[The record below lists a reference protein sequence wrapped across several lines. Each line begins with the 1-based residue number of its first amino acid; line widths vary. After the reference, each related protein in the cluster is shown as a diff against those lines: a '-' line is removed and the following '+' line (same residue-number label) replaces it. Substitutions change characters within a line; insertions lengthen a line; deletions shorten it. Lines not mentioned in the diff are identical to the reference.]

1 MVFGKK
7 NLGQSLNEGCLASM
21 SRIPYTF
28 LMNNQTNRVSSSKLA
43 LLSAYAG
50 VETIEEAL
58 QVPRAARLL
67 WLEILVN
74 EQLDLTVWKDR
85 PEVQEAYSKACR
97 WYTTYRSVLN
107 AILSRT
113 PLPHDAGPIDF
124 REYRTFAEALRFVAP
139 HS

>member
-1 MVFGKK
+1 
-7 NLGQSLNEGCLASM
+7 
-21 SRIPYTF
+21 
-28 LMNNQTNRVSSSKLA
+28 MNNQTDRVSSSKLT

-85 PEVQEAYSKACR
+85 PEVQKAYSKACR

-113 PLPHDAGPIDF
+113 PLPHDA
-124 REYRTFAEALRFVAP
+124 
-139 HS
+139 

>member
-1 MVFGKK
+1 
-7 NLGQSLNEGCLASM
+7 M

-28 LMNNQTNRVSSSKLA
+28 LMNNQTDRVSSSKLT